1 MKLKKLCI
9 FATKVECNSRSVQ
22 FKYNKMITRL
32 LDSEIRRLANLFPV
46 VIVNG
51 PRQSGKTTLCKM
63 AFEQFEYINLE
74 NIATR
79 GMVASDPLNYLKQH
93 SSGLV
98 IDEAQR
104 LPELF
109 SYIQVL
115 VDEDKSRRYILTGS
129 SNFALLGNVGQSLAG
144 RAAILTLLPFAI
156 EEMPNAMEQTTNT
169 LMLKGGYPAVWCNG
183 QSPQDVYSNY
193 YTTYVERDLLQ
204 LVNIHN
210 LSQFQQF
217 VRLSAGRVSCE
228 FNASEFANE
237 LGCDLKTI
245 QHWNSI
251 LETSYITFMLPPYY
265 RNIGKRI
272 IKTPKRYFYDT
283 GLICFLLGIENE
295 QQLETHPLRGAIFEN
310 MVVAEMVKRKY
321 HHGRRPNFYFYR
333 DKSQKEVDLIEE
345 ETFEQLRA
353 YEIKSAQSF
362 HPQFTKGLEYFH
374 GLYGEKVISTTVLYD
389 GNEALTTDYNGYRN
403 YRSL

>member
-228 FNASEFANE
+228 FNASDFANE

-272 IKTPKRYFYDT
+272 IKTPKRFFYDT

>member
-228 FNASEFANE
+228 FNASDFANE

>member
-1 MKLKKLCI
+1 
-9 FATKVECNSRSVQ
+9 
-22 FKYNKMITRL
+22 MITRL
-32 LDSEIRRLANLFPV
+32 LEVEILRLAKLFPV

-63 AFEQFEYINLE
+63 AFEHFDYINLE
-74 NIATR
+74 NIAIR
-79 GMVASDPLNYLKQH
+79 EMLAPDPMNYLKQH

-129 SNFALLGNVGQSLAG
+129 SNFALLGNVSQSLAG
-144 RAAILTLLPFAI
+144 RAAVLTLLPFAI
-156 EEMPNAMEQTTNT
+156 EEMPDASKQSTNA

-204 LVNIHN
+204 LVNIRN

-217 VRLSAGRVSCE
+217 VRLSAGRVACE
-228 FNASEFANE
+228 FNASDFANE
-237 LGCDLKTI
+237 LGSDLKTI

-272 IKTPKRYFYDT
+272 VKTPKRYFYDT

-295 QQLETHPLRGAIFEN
+295 KQLETHPLRGAIFEN
-310 MVVAEMVKRKY
+310 MVVAEMIKRKY
-321 HHGRRPNFYFYR
+321 HHGRKPNFFFYR
-333 DKSQKEVDLIEE
+333 DKAQKEVDLIEE

-353 YEIKSAQSF
+353 YEIKSATSF
-362 HPQFTKGLEYFH
+362 HPQFIRGLEYFRE
-374 GLYGEKVISTTVLYD
+374 LYGEKVVSTTVLYD
-389 GNEALTTDYNGYRN
+389 GTETLTADYNGYRN
-403 YRSL
+403 YRDISF

>member
-1 MKLKKLCI
+1 
-9 FATKVECNSRSVQ
+9 
-22 FKYNKMITRL
+22 MITRL
-32 LDSEIRRLANLFPV
+32 LEVEILRLAKLFPV

-63 AFEQFEYINLE
+63 AFEHFDYINLE
-74 NIATR
+74 NIAIR
-79 GMVASDPLNYLKQH
+79 EMLASDPMNYLKQH

-129 SNFALLGNVGQSLAG
+129 SNFALLGNVSQSLAG
-144 RAAILTLLPFAI
+144 RAAVLTLLPFAI
-156 EEMPNAMEQTTNT
+156 EEMPDASKQSTNA

-204 LVNIHN
+204 LVNIRN

-217 VRLSAGRVSCE
+217 VRLSAGRVTCE
-228 FNASEFANE
+228 FNASDFANE
-237 LGCDLKTI
+237 LGSDLKTI

-272 IKTPKRYFYDT
+272 VKTPKRYFYDT

-295 QQLETHPLRGAIFEN
+295 KQLETHPLRGAIFEN
-310 MVVAEMVKRKY
+310 MVVAEMIKRKY
-321 HHGRRPNFYFYR
+321 HHGRKPNFFFYR
-333 DKSQKEVDLIEE
+333 DKAQKEVDLIEE

-353 YEIKSAQSF
+353 YEIKSATSF
-362 HPQFTKGLEYFH
+362 HPQFIRGLEYFRE
-374 GLYGEKVISTTVLYD
+374 LYGEKVVSTTVLYD
-389 GNEALTTDYNGYRN
+389 GTETLTADYNGYRN
-403 YRSL
+403 YRDISF

>member
-1 MKLKKLCI
+1 
-9 FATKVECNSRSVQ
+9 
-22 FKYNKMITRL
+22 MITRL

>member
-1 MKLKKLCI
+1 M
-9 FATKVECNSRSVQ
+9 
-22 FKYNKMITRL
+22 

-228 FNASEFANE
+228 FNASDFANE

>member
-129 SNFALLGNVGQSLAG
+129 SDFALLGNVGQSLAG

-228 FNASEFANE
+228 FNASDFANE

>member
-1 MKLKKLCI
+1 
-9 FATKVECNSRSVQ
+9 
-22 FKYNKMITRL
+22 MITRL

-228 FNASEFANE
+228 FNASDFANE